1 MVENFICVAANMFRI
16 YLVYRF
22 MNIFFDVSRVERKK
36 EICIYTIYFAVNSW
50 LYIEFHTAWINVAN
64 TLVGMILLS
73 FIYTKSLKRGFY
85 VASLVYILNMVC
97 DVVSTVPFVKY
108 TEGKNT
114 DQILF
119 VAGDFLFLICELLV
133 EKIVDTKAEVEH
145 QKFPLI
151 LVPICSV
158 AIVFFMAYSGNELNM
173 EIVVVSMG
181 LLLINFLV
189 LYLYNVLLR
198 ALMQSY
204 ENEML
209 NQKLQMYANQL
220 DIITQNEKQ
229 IAALRHDLKHHLNE
243 LKLLAMQDEGEKI
256 QNYIE
261 SMEEFIQN
269 PDEII
274 SSGNTEIDSLL
285 NYMLKRGQKELKE
298 VDVKVQLPEDM
309 SHSYDINVILGNLLE
324 NAIEASAMTEDK
336 ILRGNISLKQNILKI
351 RIENSYNN
359 NLKKGKSGYITTKPD
374 KRHHGIGLKNVQRVV
389 EKYNGLMEITE
400 NDLFCVK
407 IIMYM

>member
-1 MVENFICVAANMFRI
+1 
-16 YLVYRF
+16 
-22 MNIFFDVSRVERKK
+22 
-36 EICIYTIYFAVNSW
+36 
-50 LYIEFHTAWINVAN
+50 
-64 TLVGMILLS
+64 
-73 FIYTKSLKRGFY
+73 
-85 VASLVYILNMVC
+85 MVC

-298 VDVKVQLPEDM
+298 VNVKVQLPEDM

-374 KRHHGIGLKNVQRVV
+374 ERHHGIGLKNVQRVV